1 MGRRGYVITQPAKY
15 GDSCVSD
22 WAQTSFYNFLMDKTK
37 LDVNADNELA
47 PQDADHWSIT
57 IPPGK
62 TVKCRQGKRIV
73 ADYDYVLKVA
83 KRLKARP
90 GLVKDSDGE
99 SCGDQCA
106 WLLEEGVKAARK
118 HKLFHIV
125 IDWA

>member
-37 LDVNADNELA
+37 LDVNTDNEWA
-47 PQDADHWSIT
+47 PQDADHWTISI
-57 IPPGK
+57 PDK
-62 TVKCRQGKRIV
+62 VVKCGKGKRIV
-73 ADYDYVLKVA
+73 ADYDHILKVA

-90 GLVKDSDGE
+90 GLVKDRDGE
-99 SCGDQCA
+99 SYGDQCA
-106 WLLEEGVKAARK
+106 WMLEEGIKAARK
-118 HKLFHIV
+118 HKLFYIA